1 MNIQTFQCKTKW
13 HWSQVRRCG
22 IFVVICEWFRPVE
35 NHKGGVSVNQ
45 EHSFKAKNAVKSFL
59 PFLFND
65 ITWKTSL
72 LKTKKWRKMIMCHLT
87 QKGVFL
93 FWIPHDS
100 TKWNQNRL
108 NAHKLRSLMFFSVEA
123 LEDHKGGGCR
133 PCGNFLRG
141 GGEGRPSREIP
152 SYTLLH
158 ILAEHDHVDQN
169 MR

>member
-1 MNIQTFQCKTKW
+1 MTLKSSQEMWDFCGNLRVVQTRW
-13 HWSQVRRCG
+13 ESQRRCQRKSRAL
-22 IFVVICEWFRPVE
+22 FSRPRTP
-35 NHKGGVSVNQ
+35 
-45 EHSFKAKNAVKSFL
+45 VKSFL

-72 LKTKKWRKMIMCHLT
+72 LKTKTKWREMTMSHLT
-87 QKGVFL
+87 QKGVLFSGFL
-93 FWIPHDS
+93 MILQS
-100 TKWNQNRL
+100 ETKTDWTL
-108 NAHKLRSLMFFSVEA
+108 TRSLMFFSVDTM
-123 LEDHKGGGCR
+123 EDHKGGGCR
-133 PCGNFLRG
+133 PRGNFLRG

>member
-72 LKTKKWRKMIMCHLT
+72 LKTKKWRKMIMGHLT
-87 QKGVFL
+87 QKGVLFSGFL
-93 FWIPHDS
+93 MILQS
-100 TKWNQNRL
+100 ETKTDWTL
-108 NAHKLRSLMFFSVEA
+108 TRSLMFFSVDA

-141 GGEGRPSREIP
+141 GGEGRPSREKP

-169 MR
+169 IR

>member
-1 MNIQTFQCKTKW
+1 MGPPPLKKEKKRMNIHTFQCKTKW

-87 QKGVFL
+87 QKGVFFL
-93 FWIPHDS
+93 DS
-100 TKWNQNRL
+100 SWFYKVKPKQIE
-108 NAHKLRSLMFFSVEA
+108 RSQVKISNV
-123 LEDHKGGGCR
+123 
-133 PCGNFLRG
+133 FLRWYV
-141 GGEGRPSREIP
+141 GRSQRRWV
-152 SYTLLH
+152 SSLWKLS
-158 ILAEHDHVDQN
+158 
-169 MR
+169 